1 MRKINMISFIF
12 ASKEPVGSK
21 PPTFST
27 ELKSGTFEKHV
38 GQDFALL
45 CQAQAY
51 PVPLIRLVLLT
62 FSTVIFR
69 QMLSARVMYDMAK
82 FWNNVHI
89 PQISTTMKCVH
100 KKWCGKSSFIAQIQS
115 DIKHRRSQI
124 MLKVSHSNMPFQRH
138 SAYCVRHKLAHHL
151 CSGNINVYNEK
162 ENEKGKI

>member
-1 MRKINMISFIF
+1 MISFIF

-100 KKWCGKSSFIAQIQS
+100 KK
-115 DIKHRRSQI
+115 
-124 MLKVSHSNMPFQRH
+124 
-138 SAYCVRHKLAHHL
+138 
-151 CSGNINVYNEK
+151 
-162 ENEKGKI
+162 